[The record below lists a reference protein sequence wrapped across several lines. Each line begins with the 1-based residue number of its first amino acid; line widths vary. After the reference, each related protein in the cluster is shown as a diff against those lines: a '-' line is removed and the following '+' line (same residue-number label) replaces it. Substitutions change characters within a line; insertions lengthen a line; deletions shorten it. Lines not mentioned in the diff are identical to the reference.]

1 MRMGFLKQPRIRIIL
16 FGTVLVLFTL
26 FVVLDTFVIPRS
38 YASTEQSEG
47 TALEESAGTITSSD
61 SSYQDNNI
69 SITVTNCRQD
79 NTTIYVAEI
88 TLADPSLLNTAL
100 AQNTFGKNVT
110 ETTSE
115 MAKDNNA
122 ILAVNGDFYG
132 AQNKGY
138 VIRNGVLYRDTAS
151 SQDQEDLVIWSDG
164 SFGIV
169 KEGDVTAEELIE
181 KGAAQVLSFGPGLV
195 ENGQITVSQ
204 NQEVDKA
211 KVSNPRTA
219 IGIIDNLH
227 YVIVVSDGRTEESS
241 GLSLYQLAS
250 YMQQLGVK
258 TAYNLDG
265 GGSSTLYF
273 NGKVLNN
280 PTSNGK
286 SNQERSVSDI
296 VYIGY

>member
-1 MRMGFLKQPRIRIIL
+1 MGFLKQPRIRIIL